1 MWLAEYS
8 GLMEFWDLFMR
19 AINIS
24 PLDGDSNPSVS
35 MLPSIMGEI
44 KQEERE
50 EFWQC
55 VELSMIRFREMVS
68 IERKKAIEKIKNKR
82 K

>member
-1 MWLAEYS
+1 
-8 GLMEFWDLFMR
+8 MR

-68 IERKKAIEKIKNKR
+68 VERKKAMEKIKNKR